1 MGCAFGY
8 IFPLPL
14 VTLVGH
20 RRHLHGRV
28 PALLLPEISKKCSE
42 HVLFSNW
49 SCGKTPWTFSK
60 FWRCH
65 GMEGYVS
72 HPPVASCMGSS
83 SWPTSQLKPSLN
95 TLQVAMSWWKWGMP
109 TNLGS
114 CDPRTNEMKSMAIN
128 HQPII
133 GMDIPSQSSK
143 QWEHVACIGCCSG
156 GVKKSGG
163 KCQTFNSSPILPP
176 FWKRNQNARHLLS
189 GKLTW
194 QCRMQHL
201 SSIVDENSLLKMK
214 DFLSLPSLVSRQAS
228 GGP

>member
-8 IFPLPL
+8 VFPLPL

-156 GVKKSGG
+156 GVKNLEENVKHSI
-163 KCQTFNSSPILPP
+163 QVRSSHHFEKEI
-176 FWKRNQNARHLLS
+176 KTQDIS
-189 GKLTW
+189 
-194 QCRMQHL
+194 
-201 SSIVDENSLLKMK
+201 
-214 DFLSLPSLVSRQAS
+214 SLVNLHGNVECSIWA
-228 GGP
+228 PL